1 MRERRSFKKIKTRA
15 IYRSR
20 RWKRAHRS
28 IFMADVNHS
37 CSKQDFQEYHFIRE
51 SSSDWYIFL
60 CTANVV
66 LSIFAVTGNAVIL
79 FALYQCRSIHSP
91 TKVLFYSLAFS
102 DFGVGIVAQP
112 LQVAAG
118 IATLYGNLNLFCSIQ
133 PFYASVAYYFC
144 SVSFIT
150 MTAISIER
158 YLALRLGMKYRL
170 VVTVTKVALI
180 LFLLWIGSLVWAIS
194 RMWNIRINKISGLS
208 IGLLSIVVTSS
219 CYFRIYCTL
228 RGFKTRISSHQ
239 VLRNKPRNVLN
250 MALYRRSV
258 NSMLGV
264 FGLLIACYLPY
275 FCALIAVAILGYSAS
290 VVLATNLT
298 SLVIFLNS
306 SLNPFVYCWRIREIR
321 VRVIAIIRKLS
332 PIC

>member
-1 MRERRSFKKIKTRA
+1 MNHTC
-15 IYRSR
+15 SR
-20 RWKRAHRS
+20 
-28 IFMADVNHS
+28 
-37 CSKQDFQEYHFIRE
+37 QDFQEYQFIRE

-66 LSIFAVTGNAVIL
+66 LSIFAVTGNAFIL

-91 TKVLFYSLAFS
+91 TKALFYSLAFS
-102 DFGVGIVAQP
+102 NFGVGLVAQP
-112 LQVAAG
+112 LQVATG
-118 IATLYGNLNLFCSIQ
+118 IATLYGDLNLFCSVQ
-133 PFYASVAYYFC
+133 PFYAAVAYYFC

-170 VVTVTKVALI
+170 VVTVTKVALT
-180 LFLLWIGSLVWAIS
+180 LFLMWMCSVVWAIS
-194 RMWNIRINKISGLS
+194 RMWDIRINKISGLI
-208 IGLLSIVVTSS
+208 IGLLSIVVTTS

-228 RGFKTRISSHQ
+228 RGFKIRISSHQ
-239 VLRNKPRNVLN
+239 VPRRQPRNVLN

-264 FGLLIACYLPY
+264 FGLLIACYIPY
-275 FCALIAVAILGYSAS
+275 FCALTAVALQGYSAS

-306 SLNPFVYCWRIREIR
+306 NLNPFVYCWRIREIR
-321 VRVIAIIRKLS
+321 MRVIAIIRRLS
-332 PIC
+332 SICTNTAH

>member
-1 MRERRSFKKIKTRA
+1 ME
-15 IYRSR
+15 
-20 RWKRAHRS
+20 
-28 IFMADVNHS
+28 VLNHS
-37 CSKQDFQEYHFIRE
+37 CSRQDFQEYQFIRA
-51 SSSDWYIFL
+51 SSSHWYIFL
-60 CTANVV
+60 CTVNVF

-79 FALYQCRSIHSP
+79 LALYQCRSIHSP
-91 TKVLFYSLAFS
+91 TKALFYSLAFS
-102 DFGVGIVAQP
+102 DFGVGMVAQP

-118 IATLYGNLNLFCSIQ
+118 IASLHEDLNLFCSVQ
-133 PFYASVAYYFC
+133 PFYGAVAYYFC

-170 VVTVTKVALI
+170 VVTVRKVAMTLV
-180 LFLLWIGSLVWAIS
+180 LMWMCCVVWAIS
-194 RMWNIRINKISGLS
+194 RMWNIRINKITGLI

-239 VLRNKPRNVLN
+239 VLRRQPRNVLN

-258 NSMLGV
+258 NNMLGV
-264 FGLLIACYLPY
+264 FGLLITCYIPY
-275 FCALIAVAILGYSAS
+275 LFTLIVVAFLGYSAS

-321 VRVIAIIRKLS
+321 MRAIAIIRKLS
-332 PIC
+332 PTIPDKYRS

>member
-1 MRERRSFKKIKTRA
+1 ME
-15 IYRSR
+15 
-20 RWKRAHRS
+20 
-28 IFMADVNHS
+28 DLNHS
-37 CSKQDFQEYHFIRE
+37 CSRQDFQEYQFIRD

-66 LSIFAVTGNAVIL
+66 LSIFAVIGNAVIL
-79 FALYQCRSIHSP
+79 FSLYQCRTIHSP
-91 TKVLFYSLAFS
+91 TKALFYCLAFS
-102 DFGVGIVAQP
+102 DFGVGMVAQP

-118 IATLYGNLNLFCSIQ
+118 IATLYGDLDLFCSVQ
-133 PFYASVAYYFC
+133 PFYAAVAYYFC

-170 VVTVTKVALI
+170 VVTVRKVALT
-180 LFLLWIGSLVWAIS
+180 LFLMWMCSVVWAIS
-194 RMWNIRINKISGLS
+194 RMWDIRINKISGII
-208 IGLLSIVVTSS
+208 IGLSSIVVTSS

-228 RGFKTRISSHQ
+228 RGFKTRISGHQ
-239 VLRNKPRNVLN
+239 MLRKQPRNVLN
-250 MALYRRSV
+250 MTLYRRSV

-264 FGLLIACYLPY
+264 FGLLIACYIPY
-275 FCALIAVAILGYSAS
+275 FCALIAVAFHGYTAS

-306 SLNPFVYCWRIREIR
+306 SLNPFVYCWRIKEIR

-332 PIC
+332 SICTNTALK

>member
-1 MRERRSFKKIKTRA
+1 
-15 IYRSR
+15 
-20 RWKRAHRS
+20 
-28 IFMADVNHS
+28 MADWNHS
-37 CSKQDFQEYHFIRE
+37 CSRQDFQEYQFIRE
-51 SSSDWYIFL
+51 SSSHWYIFL

-91 TKVLFYSLAFS
+91 TKALFYSLAFS
-102 DFGVGIVAQP
+102 DFGVGMVAQP
-112 LQVAAG
+112 LQVATG
-118 IATLYGNLNLFCSIQ
+118 TATLYGDLNLFCSVQ
-133 PFYASVAYYFC
+133 PFYAAVAYYFC

-170 VVTVTKVALI
+170 VVTVTKVGLT
-180 LFLLWIGSLVWAIS
+180 LFLMWMGSVVWAIS
-194 RMWNIRINKISGLS
+194 PMWNIRINKISGLI
-208 IGLLSIVVTSS
+208 IGLLSVVVTSS

-228 RGFKTRISSHQ
+228 RGFKTRIASHQ
-239 VLRNKPRNVLN
+239 VLRRQPRNVLN

-264 FGLLIACYLPY
+264 FGLLIACYIPY
-275 FCALIAVAILGYSAS
+275 FCALIAVAFQGYTAT

-321 VRVIAIIRKLS
+321 MRVIAIIRKLS
-332 PIC
+332 PICTNTALQ

>member
-1 MRERRSFKKIKTRA
+1 MEDLNQPC
-15 IYRSR
+15 SR
-20 RWKRAHRS
+20 
-28 IFMADVNHS
+28 
-37 CSKQDFQEYHFIRE
+37 QDFQEYQFIRE
-51 SSSDWYIFL
+51 SSSVWYIFL

-79 FALYQCRSIHSP
+79 FALYQCHSIHSP
-91 TKVLFYSLAFS
+91 TKALFYSLAFS
-102 DFGVGIVAQP
+102 DFGVGMVAQP

-118 IATLYGNLNLFCSIQ
+118 IATLYGDLNLFCSVQ
-133 PFYASVAYYFC
+133 PFYAAVAYYFC

-158 YLALRLGMKYRL
+158 YLALRLGIKYRL
-170 VVTVTKVALI
+170 VVTVTKVELT
-180 LFLLWIGSLVWAIS
+180 LLLMWMCCVVWAIS
-194 RMWNIRINKISGLS
+194 RMWDIRINKISGII

-228 RGFKTRISSHQ
+228 RGFKTRISGHQ
-239 VLRNKPRNVLN
+239 MLRKQPRNVLN
-250 MALYRRSV
+250 MTLYRRSV

-264 FGLLIACYLPY
+264 FGLLIACYIPY
-275 FCALIAVAILGYSAS
+275 FCALIAVAFHGYTAS

-306 SLNPFVYCWRIREIR
+306 SLNPFVYCWRIKEIR
-321 VRVIAIIRKLS
+321 MRVIAIIRKLS
-332 PIC
+332 SICTNTALK

>member
-1 MRERRSFKKIKTRA
+1 
-15 IYRSR
+15 
-20 RWKRAHRS
+20 
-28 IFMADVNHS
+28 MADSNHS
-37 CSKQDFQEYHFIRE
+37 CSRQDLQEYQFIRE
-51 SSSDWYIFL
+51 SSSKWYIFL

-66 LSIFAVTGNAVIL
+66 LSVFAVTGNAVIL

-91 TKVLFYSLAFS
+91 TKALFYSLAFS
-102 DFGVGIVAQP
+102 DFGVGMVAQP

-118 IATLYGNLNLFCSIQ
+118 IATLYGDLNLFCSVQ
-133 PFYASVAYYFC
+133 PFYAAVAYYFC

-170 VVTVTKVALI
+170 VVTVTKVALT
-180 LFLLWIGSLVWAIS
+180 LFLMWVCSVVWSIS
-194 RMWNIRINKISGLS
+194 RMWNIRINKISGLI

-219 CYFRIYCTL
+219 CYFKIYCTL
-228 RGFKTRISSHQ
+228 RGFKARVSSHQ
-239 VLRNKPRNVLN
+239 VPRRQPRNVLN
-250 MALYRRSV
+250 VALYRRSV

-264 FGLLIACYLPY
+264 FGLLIACYIPY
-275 FCALIAVAILGYSAS
+275 FCALIAVAFQGYTAS

-321 VRVIAIIRKLS
+321 MRVIAIIRKLS
-332 PIC
+332 PICANTTLK

>member
-1 MRERRSFKKIKTRA
+1 ME
-15 IYRSR
+15 
-20 RWKRAHRS
+20 
-28 IFMADVNHS
+28 DLNHS
-37 CSKQDFQEYHFIRE
+37 CSRQDFQEYQFIRE
-51 SSSDWYIFL
+51 LSSDWYIFL
-60 CTANVV
+60 CTANAV

-79 FALYQCRSIHSP
+79 LALYQCRSIYSP
-91 TKVLFYSLAFS
+91 TKALFYSLAFS
-102 DFGVGIVAQP
+102 DFGVGLVAQP
-112 LQVAAG
+112 LQVATG
-118 IATLYGNLNLFCSIQ
+118 IATLYGDLNLFCSVQ
-133 PFYASVAYYFC
+133 PFYAAVAYYFC

-158 YLALRLGMKYRL
+158 YLALRLRMKYRL
-170 VVTVTKVALI
+170 VVTVTKVALT
-180 LFLLWIGSLVWAIS
+180 LLLMWMLSVVWAIS
-194 RMWNIRINKISGLS
+194 RMWDIRINKISGLI
-208 IGLLSIVVTSS
+208 IGLLSIVATSS

-239 VLRNKPRNVLN
+239 VPRRQPGNVLN

-264 FGLLIACYLPY
+264 FALLIACYIPY
-275 FCALIAVAILGYSAS
+275 LCALIAVALQGYTAS

-321 VRVIAIIRKLS
+321 MRVIAIIRKLAS
-332 PIC
+332 ICTNSALK